1 MELTFESDVTKI
13 FQQKLPEQLAPTQPC
28 LCGGVRHLLRVNERF
43 ALYVHHG
50 EEIKA
55 CIEKMGVGPLV
66 GWLSSYYTDYAKLI
80 DKTVREKSKVEGG
93 EQHICA

>member
-1 MELTFESDVTKI
+1 MTFNEEVTKV
-13 FQQKLPEQLAPTQPC
+13 FAQKLPEKLKETQPC
-28 LCGGVRHLLRVNERF
+28 MCGGVRHLLRVNDRF

-50 EEIKA
+50 EEIKI

-80 DKTVREKSKVEGG
+80 DATVKEKGKVVEGG